1 MLLWG
6 GVGALALG
14 SRAFGASGRALDG
27 VHGAIVAGV
36 CAKVASGSMGSWL

>member
-1 MLLWG
+1 MLLGG

-14 SRAFGASGRALDG
+14 AFGASGGALDG

-36 CAKVASGSMGSWL
+36 CAKVALGSMGSWL